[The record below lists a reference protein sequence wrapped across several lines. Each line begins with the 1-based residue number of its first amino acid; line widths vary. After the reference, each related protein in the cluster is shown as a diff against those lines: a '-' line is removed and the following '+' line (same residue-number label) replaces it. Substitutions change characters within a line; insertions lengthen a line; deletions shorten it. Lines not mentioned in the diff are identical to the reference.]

1 MCGLAGQV
9 AGLPCSLGECLHSCL
24 DSLQSA
30 DSVPV
35 GVGDVGLLLKVCEH
49 GARLEVV
56 PEAPHAA
63 RCPLLYHL
71 VLSKELQCSTLNQ
84 QLEAGVGGVSLSS
97 CL

>member
-1 MCGLAGQV
+1 MHVWVGRSGGWSAL
-9 AGLPCSLGECLHSCL
+9 LLGGMFAFLSC
-24 DSLQSA
+24 QSA

-35 GVGDVGLLLKVCEH
+35 GVGDVGLPLKVCEH